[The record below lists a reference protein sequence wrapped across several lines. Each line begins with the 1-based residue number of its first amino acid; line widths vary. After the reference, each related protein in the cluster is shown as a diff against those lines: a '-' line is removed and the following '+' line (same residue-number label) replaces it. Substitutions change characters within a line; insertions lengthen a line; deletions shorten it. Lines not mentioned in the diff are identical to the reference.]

1 MKDYR
6 ELEIEFYENKRKMRR
21 LLFSFS
27 ILTFKGSSEYSY
39 LKSRNESIKTLFEDN
54 GIKL

>member
-21 LLFSFS
+21 LIFTFS